1 MPLLE
6 LPHWLIIAGALLV
19 VVGLVGLAFGPRKD
33 ADAELEPELLPG
45 DLEAWKAEQH
55 RSPEEHHRSAA

>member
-19 VVGLVGLAFGPRKD
+19 LVGFVGLLFGPRK
-33 ADAELEPELLPG
+33 AAELEPELLPG
-45 DLEAWKAEQH
+45 DLDAWKAEQH
-55 RSPEEHHRSAA
+55 RSPEESRSAA

>member
-19 VVGLVGLAFGPRKD
+19 LVGLIGLAFGPRKEV
-33 ADAELEPELLPG
+33 ALEPELLPG
-45 DLEAWKAEQH
+45 DLDAWKAEQQ
-55 RSPEEHHRSAA
+55 RTEEQSRSAA

>member
-19 VVGLVGLAFGPRKD
+19 LVGLTGLAFGRRKQ
-33 ADAELEPELLPG
+33 AEHEPELLPG
-45 DLEAWKAEQH
+45 DLDAWKAEQH
-55 RSPEEHHRSAA
+55 RSEEHSRSAA

>member
-19 VVGLVGLAFGPRKD
+19 VVGLMGLAFGRRHD
-33 ADAELEPELLPG
+33 VELEPELLPG
-45 DLEAWKAEQH
+45 DLDAWKAEQH
-55 RSPEEHHRSAA
+55 RTEEHHRSAA

>member
-6 LPHWLIIAGALLV
+6 LPHWLIIAGTLLV
-19 VVGLVGLAFGPRKD
+19 VVGVLGLAFGPRKVVEID
-33 ADAELEPELLPG
+33 EPELLPG
-45 DLEAWKAEQH
+45 DLDAWKAEQN